1 MQSACEAPAW
11 LVQDLDELRQE
22 IDDDEYDE
30 IKSDTKEQLQ
40 VYFVQFTASGQ
51 PAFCLLAGN

>member
-1 MQSACEAPAW
+1 M
-11 LVQDLDELRQE
+11 VQDLDELRQE

-40 VYFVQFTASGQ
+40 VCACHGVVCRLPLS
-51 PAFCLLAGN
+51 